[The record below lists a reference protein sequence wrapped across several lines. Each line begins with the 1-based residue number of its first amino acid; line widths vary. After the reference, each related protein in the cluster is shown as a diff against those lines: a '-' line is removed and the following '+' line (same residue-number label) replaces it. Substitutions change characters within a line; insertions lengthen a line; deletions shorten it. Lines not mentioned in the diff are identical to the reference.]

1 MAEYS
6 IEEITGVPAPA
17 PAPAPK
23 KVVVQPVPM
32 PLPAA
37 SAPAPNPNAALVAA
51 MQTRNAGAAPA
62 VAAPAAALAAA
73 PAMLAL
79 PPPPAIQPGE
89 APVNYKRRL
98 TEHYQRIDQMK
109 IDAVKE
115 AEKLA
120 REAEKT
126 KTDANQKKA
135 RSLEQMPDLIS
146 SAKSILQGTGVDE
159 KGQPIK
165 TPLPTQ
171 SYGGMALNALGGI
184 IGKTPPGAA
193 EADRLKVIGGAMVM
207 AMPRMEGPQSDADVK
222 LYREMA
228 GRVGDETISIERR
241 LASLNEVEKLYSKYN
256 KNSGWKV
263 IP

>member
-1 MAEYS
+1 MATFSFEDAYGPS
-6 IEEITGVPAPA
+6 TPAAPA
-17 PAPAPK
+17 PAAK
-23 KVVVQPVPM
+23 KVVVPAVAM

-37 SAPAPNPNAALVAA
+37 SAPAPNPNAALVSAF
-51 MQTRNAGAAPA
+51 QTRNANAAAAP
-62 VAAPAAALAAA
+62 VAAPMPRQAGESQKMYDQRMAKALEETDKAA
-73 PAMLAL
+73 
-79 PPPPAIQPGE
+79 
-89 APVNYKRRL
+89 R
-98 TEHYQRIDQMK
+98 D
-109 IDAVKE
+109 
-115 AEKLA
+115 AEKA
-120 REAEKT
+120 
-126 KTDANQKKA
+126 KTDAIKEIEKANQKKA

-184 IGKTPPGAA
+184 IGKTPAGAA

-263 IP
+263 VP

>member
-1 MAEYS
+1 MATFSFEDAYGPS
-6 IEEITGVPAPA
+6 TPVA

-23 KVVVQPVPM
+23 NVVVPSVAM

-51 MQTRNAGAAPA
+51 FQTRNASAA
-62 VAAPAAALAAA
+62 AAPAAAA
-73 PAMLAL
+73 PAAVAPMPRQANES
-79 PPPPAIQPGE
+79 PKAFDQRMAKAREEADKAARDAEKAKFDAI
-89 APVNYKRRL
+89 
-98 TEHYQRIDQMK
+98 
-109 IDAVKE
+109 KE
-115 AEKLA
+115 AEKL
-120 REAEKT
+120 
-126 KTDANQKKA
+126 NQKKA
-135 RSLEQMPDLIS
+135 RNLEQMPDLIS

-184 IGKTPPGAA
+184 IGKTPAGAA

-263 IP
+263 VP

>member
-1 MAEYS
+1 MATFS
-6 IEEITGVPAPA
+6 FEEAYGPSTPAAPA
-17 PAPAPK
+17 PAAKPRP
-23 KVVVQPVPM
+23 VQPVVM
-32 PLPAA
+32 PQPAA
-37 SAPAPNPNAALVAA
+37 SAPDPLVAA
-51 MQTRNAGAAPA
+51 MQSVVAGAAAMPRQA
-62 VAAPAAALAAA
+62 GESPKAYDQRMAKAREEADKAA
-73 PAMLAL
+73 
-79 PPPPAIQPGE
+79 
-89 APVNYKRRL
+89 R
-98 TEHYQRIDQMK
+98 D
-109 IDAVKE
+109 
-115 AEKLA
+115 AEK
-120 REAEKT
+120 
-126 KTDANQKKA
+126 ANQKKA

-184 IGKTPPGAA
+184 IGKTPAGAA

-263 IP
+263 VP

>member
-1 MAEYS
+1 MANFS
-6 IEEITGVPAPA
+6 FEEAYGPSTSVAPA

-23 KVVVQPVPM
+23 KVVVPAVAM

-37 SAPAPNPNAALVAA
+37 SAPASNPNAALVAA
-51 MQTRNAGAAPA
+51 FQTRNAS
-62 VAAPAAALAAA
+62 APAASAA
-73 PAMLAL
+73 PAMPAL
-79 PPPPAIQPGE
+79 PPPPKIQPGE
-89 APVNYKRRL
+89 APVNFKRRL
-98 TEHYQRIDQMK
+98 SEHYQRVDQMK
-109 IDAVKE
+109 MEAVKE
-115 AEKLA
+115 AEKAALA
-120 REAEKT
+120 AEKT

-228 GRVGDETISIERR
+228 GRVGDETIPIERR

-263 IP
+263 VP

>member
-1 MAEYS
+1 MQS
-6 IEEITGVPAPA
+6 
-17 PAPAPK
+17 
-23 KVVVQPVPM
+23 VV
-32 PLPAA
+32 
-37 SAPAPNPNAALVAA
+37 
-51 MQTRNAGAAPA
+51 AGAAPMPRQA
-62 VAAPAAALAAA
+62 NESPKAFDQRMAKARE
-73 PAMLAL
+73 
-79 PPPPAIQPGE
+79 E
-89 APVNYKRRL
+89 ADKTAR
-98 TEHYQRIDQMK
+98 D
-109 IDAVKE
+109 
-115 AEKLA
+115 AEKA
-120 REAEKT
+120 KFDAIKETEKL
-126 KTDANQKKA
+126 NQKKA

-171 SYGGMALNALGGI
+171 SYGGMALNAIGGI
-184 IGKTPPGAA
+184 IGKTPAGAA

-263 IP
+263 VP

>member
-1 MAEYS
+1 MALYDDLYG
-6 IEEITGVPAPA
+6 TPAPA
-17 PAPAPK
+17 PAAAPAQRR
-23 KVVVQPVPM
+23 VQPVVM
-32 PLPAA
+32 PQPAA
-37 SAPAPNPNAALVAA
+37 SAPAPDPLVAA
-51 MQTRNAGAAPA
+51 MQARNAGAAPVA
-62 VAAPAAALAAA
+62 AAPAAVVAA
-73 PAMLAL
+73 PMPRQANESPKAFDQRMAKAREEADKAQRDAEKAKFD
-79 PPPPAIQPGE
+79 AI
-89 APVNYKRRL
+89 
-98 TEHYQRIDQMK
+98 
-109 IDAVKE
+109 KE
-115 AEKLA
+115 AEKI
-120 REAEKT
+120 
-126 KTDANQKKA
+126 NQKKA

-146 SAKSILQGTGVDE
+146 SAKSILQGTGVNE
-159 KGQPIK
+159 KGQPIR

-184 IGKTPPGAA
+184 IGKTPAGAA

-263 IP
+263 VP

>member
-1 MAEYS
+1 MALPW
-6 IEEITGVPAPA
+6 EENYQTESAPAPKPAAKPVVVQAVPMGGSVAPA
-17 PAPAPK
+17 PAPN
-23 KVVVQPVPM
+23 
-32 PLPAA
+32 L
-37 SAPAPNPNAALVAA
+37 NAALAAA
-51 MQTRNAGAAPA
+51 MQTRNANAA
-62 VAAPAAALAAA
+62 AAPAAAPAA
-73 PAMLAL
+73 PAMPAL
-79 PPPPAIQPGE
+79 PPPPAIQPNE

-98 TEHYQRIDQMK
+98 SEHYQRVDQMK
-109 IDAVKE
+109 MDAVKE

-263 IP
+263 VP

>member
-1 MAEYS
+1 
-6 IEEITGVPAPA
+6 
-17 PAPAPK
+17 
-23 KVVVQPVPM
+23 M
-32 PLPAA
+32 PQPAA
-37 SAPAPNPNAALVAA
+37 SAPDPLVAA
-51 MQTRNAGAAPA
+51 MQSVVAGAAAMPRQA
-62 VAAPAAALAAA
+62 GESPKAYDQRMAKAREEADKAA
-73 PAMLAL
+73 
-79 PPPPAIQPGE
+79 
-89 APVNYKRRL
+89 R
-98 TEHYQRIDQMK
+98 D
-109 IDAVKE
+109 
-115 AEKLA
+115 AEK
-120 REAEKT
+120 
-126 KTDANQKKA
+126 ANQKKA

-184 IGKTPPGAA
+184 IGKTPAGAA

-263 IP
+263 VP